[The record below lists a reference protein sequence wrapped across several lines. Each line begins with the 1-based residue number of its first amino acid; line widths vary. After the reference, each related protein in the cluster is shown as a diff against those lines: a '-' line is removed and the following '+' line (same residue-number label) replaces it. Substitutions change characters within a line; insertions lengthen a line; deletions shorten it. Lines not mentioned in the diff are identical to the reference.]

1 MKEKQR
7 GRTARDRKGQ
17 IAPQTPKSETK
28 SQHEASRLKP
38 QGRREADRFRS
49 SNAKIHVCTYNTRT
63 LRTEDDTNR
72 LVEELGN
79 IKWHVVGLCETKRR
93 GEGLRE
99 LSGGSWMYEAGK
111 TEESPN
117 AKGLALLINKN
128 FTDYVENFEKHSDRI
143 ISCKIKLHGK
153 TSLQIIQVYAPTC
166 DHDSETVEL
175 FHEELEKAIDRK
187 ACSHHIVMGDFNA
200 KIGVRNTNDE
210 MKCTGPFGTG
220 NRNERGERLLD
231 FAEENNLVVTNSLF
245 FKAANRYWTWEAP
258 GGVTKNQIDF
268 ILSSDRKIV
277 QNCEVITK
285 VDIGSDHRMVR
296 ARVEID
302 KKLMRL
308 KRIQRQKPCRL
319 DLRVL
324 EKSVTPFRIELKNR
338 FDTLKDEEPSIEK
351 MNTVLRETMD
361 TIQNQTQ
368 KSTNKKSI
376 EDTEIENLDKK
387 RKELRQKT
395 NKTLKDKVEYAEL
408 NKLVKKKRRT
418 RARRKRKELI
428 LETLEARKGPRQIN
442 KHRNKQMIMSM
453 RKESGE
459 ITTNRE
465 EILKICAN
473 FYKSLY
479 TQTVPTPESTMK
491 SSPDTE
497 EIPEFT
503 EEEVERAIKRM
514 KRHKAQG
521 VDGITSDII
530 KLGGP
535 MVLTYL
541 TNIFNNILRT
551 KQIPDSWHEAKIV
564 ILFKKGD
571 PKDIKNYRPI
581 SLLSH
586 SYKIFTRL
594 LQTRIER
601 TLDENQPREQ
611 AGFRKG
617 YSTTD
622 HLQALNQIIEK
633 SNEYNLPLCIGFID
647 YEKAFDTVEHFAIF
661 EALRKTNVNETYI
674 NILQNIY
681 NQATARVHLD
691 KLVSTEFQIHRGVR
705 QGDPL
710 SPKLF
715 TAVMEEVFKKAEISE
730 GVNVD
735 GENLS
740 NLRFADDVALLNET
754 SKQMEKH
761 MNNLNS
767 ESMKVGLKI
776 HKGKTKY
783 MTNYADNEDILIG
796 QQKIEKVTEFKYLGQ
811 TTHLKDTTKE
821 EIYARIRA
829 GWSCFGKNKE
839 ILQDKQLPI
848 SLKKQVMDQ
857 CILPTMTYG
866 CQTWSLNKQMTN
878 KLRTAQRAMERKM
891 LDLKLKDKIP
901 CAEIRKRTKI
911 IDIIEYTLKQKWK
924 WAGHI
929 ARLKDNRWTR
939 RCTEWQPRRGKRSRG
954 RPSRRWQDDITEKE
968 GTTWIRKATD
978 RRRWKTLMEGYILQ
992 WMDKA

>member
-1 MKEKQR
+1 
-7 GRTARDRKGQ
+7 
-17 IAPQTPKSETK
+17 
-28 SQHEASRLKP
+28 
-38 QGRREADRFRS
+38 
-49 SNAKIHVCTYNTRT
+49 
-63 LRTEDDTNR
+63 
-72 LVEELGN
+72 
-79 IKWHVVGLCETKRR
+79 
-93 GEGLRE
+93 
-99 LSGGSWMYEAGK
+99 MYEAGK

-175 FHEELEKAIDRK
+175 FYEELEKAIDRK

-200 KIGVRNTNDE
+200 KIGVRNTNDK

-465 EILKICAN
+465 KILKICAN
-473 FYKSLY
+473 FYKLLY